1 MNAALAIFGG
11 ALLVS
16 SVGGAVVDLVRG
28 KRDPLVSNG
37 AQRWL
42 AQAHLRYFND
52 VHDPSL

>member
-28 KRDPLVSNG
+28 KRDPLVSNE